1 MYSIGNIV
9 SWTTNFVWWQMVT
22 RLMWWSFCN
31 VQKYQSL
38 CLRAF
43 VHGCFRPVRLFL
55 TLWTV
60 VCQAP
65 LSMGFSGQEYW
76 SALPF
81 STPEDLL
88 NSGIESAS
96 LRSPALAG
104 GFFTTRDTWKSM
116 FVYQGLTKCYKS
128 ILQKKKSNLLVEKE
142 IRFTEVGEGLQGGG
156 IVTSN

>member
-1 MYSIGNIV
+1 
-9 SWTTNFVWWQMVT
+9 
-22 RLMWWSFCN
+22 
-31 VQKYQSL
+31 
-38 CLRAF
+38 
-43 VHGCFRPVRLFL
+43 
-55 TLWTV
+55 
-60 VCQAP
+60 
-65 LSMGFSGQEYW
+65 MGFSRQEYW

-88 NSGIESAS
+88 NSGVESAC

-128 ILQKKKSNLLVEKE
+128 ILQKKSSILVEKE
-142 IRFTEVGEGLQGGG
+142 IRFTEVGEGPQGGG